1 MTHAPAISDAL
12 GAPSI
17 DPANHC
23 RPSTFDR
30 PAHNVSGTAVSNR
43 DPPIRHFFQK
53 AEEPGNERE
62 FSNARA
68 LANPSPGT
76 LRRHA
81 LRVVRGDELDC
92 PGKRDRLTALI
103 GLQRPLS
110 ITFTETFKHRA
121 AHPRACHL
129 IIRPTGATRSK
140 PRSPRSRSTAVLRR
154 SAPTSTLLPSAAL

>member
-30 PAHNVSGTAVSNR
+30 PAHSVSGTAVSNR

-68 LANPSPGT
+68 FANS
-76 LRRHA
+76 LLEHSA
-81 LRVVRGDELDC
+81 
-92 PGKRDRLTALI
+92 
-103 GLQRPLS
+103 
-110 ITFTETFKHRA
+110 
-121 AHPRACHL
+121 
-129 IIRPTGATRSK
+129 ATRYALFAVTSQIAAASATCL
-140 PRSPRSRSTAVLRR
+140 PR
-154 SAPTSTLLPSAAL
+154 